1 MNQISDIMSKKVEI
15 IQTSDS
21 AKDAAKK
28 MLDKNVSSLVI
39 VDESGQSIGIIT
51 ERDITRGVCTHD
63 VS

>member
-39 VDESGQSIGIIT
+39 VD
-51 ERDITRGVCTHD
+51 
-63 VS
+63 

>member
-1 MNQISDIMSKKVEI
+1 MNQISDIMSMKVET

-28 MLDKNVSSLVI
+28 MLDKNVASLVV

-51 ERDITRGVCTHD
+51 ERDITRGVCTT
-63 VS
+63 